1 MPIVKTGLRS
11 QLTFVVSAIVL
22 VAAALPVSAGTRA
35 PIVYAKDTGAAVS
48 MSGAKTSAFAG
59 KADKA
64 TQRIEFR
71 YPGSSRQPVRMEMA
85 SVSVPARTEPV
96 ADDSFA
102 EAPQFAPKVSVFD
115 APSTAAQIAATR
127 APVVETMALQPLV
140 VLEPARFTPTAQT
153 SLGETAIA
161 IVYGDEFA
169 GLPTANGEIFDQS
182 AMTGAH
188 PSLPL
193 PSIVKVSNPA
203 TGREVTVRVND
214 RGPFEDGASL
224 QVSRQVAIAL
234 GFERTGKAELVLQAA
249 DGAAPAISKTR
260 SDYKPAVL
268 VKAAQPF
275 PANEL
280 LGGDEL
286 AGGAEWSAAPAAA
299 TKTRAAVKWPEPP
312 SDWDVAPAT
321 PRVSAAASGTHY
333 VQLASFSDI
342 GNAETLYRGLRS
354 DLPVEIV
361 PARVNGA
368 DYFRVRVGPLASRD
382 AAQELRDRLNAE
394 GKGDGRVITAE

>member
-1 MPIVKTGLRS
+1 MPIVKTGLRN
-11 QLTFVVSAIVL
+11 QLTFVVSAIL
-22 VAAALPVSAGTRA
+22 LGAAALPASAGARA
-35 PIVYAKDTGAAVS
+35 PIVYANDTGAAAS
-48 MSGAKTSAFAG
+48 MSAPKTSAPAA

-71 YPGSSRQPVRMEMA
+71 YPGSATGPGRTEMA
-85 SVSVPARTEPV
+85 SVSVPVRTET
-96 ADDSFA
+96 ASDESFA
-102 EAPQFAPKVSVFD
+102 EAPQFAPNVSAFD
-115 APSTAAQIAATR
+115 APATAAQIGATV
-127 APVVETMALQPLV
+127 APVVEAAALQPLA
-140 VLEPARFTPTAQT
+140 VLKPVQITPMAQA

-182 AMTGAH
+182 ALTAAH

-193 PSIVKVSNPA
+193 PSLVKVSNPA

-234 GFERTGKAELVLQAA
+234 GFEGAGKAELVLRSA
-249 DGAAPAISKTR
+249 DEAAPVVSKPR

-268 VKAAQPF
+268 VKAAQPV
-275 PANEL
+275 PADEL

-286 AGGAEWSAAPAAA
+286 AGGAEWSASAVQ

-312 SDWDVAPAT
+312 SDWDVAPVASK
-321 PRVSAAASGTHY
+321 VSAAASGTHY

-342 GNAETLYRGLRS
+342 GNAETLYRGLRA

-361 PARVNGA
+361 PARVNGS

-394 GKGDGRVITAE
+394 GRGDGRVVTAE

>member
-1 MPIVKTGLRS
+1 MPIVKTGLRN
-11 QLTFVVSAIVL
+11 QLTFVASAIVL
-22 VAAALPVSAGTRA
+22 ATAALPASAGTRA
-35 PIVYAKDTGAAVS
+35 PIVYANDTGAAAS
-48 MSGAKTSAFAG
+48 MSAAKTSAPAA

-71 YPGSSRQPVRMEMA
+71 YPGSSREPARTEMA
-85 SVSVPARTEPV
+85 SVSVPSRTEP
-96 ADDSFA
+96 ATADSFA
-102 EAPQFAPKVSVFD
+102 EAPQFAPSVSAFD
-115 APSTAAQIAATR
+115 APATAAKIAMTR
-127 APVVETMALQPLV
+127 GPVVEAMALQPV
-140 VLEPARFTPTAQT
+140 AVLKPAQIKPTSQT
-153 SLGETAIA
+153 SWGETSIT

-182 AMTGAH
+182 ALTAAH

-193 PSIVKVSNPA
+193 PSLVKVSNPA

-234 GFERTGKAELVLQAA
+234 GFDGAGKAELVIRPA
-249 DGAAPAISKTR
+249 DEAAPVVSKPR

-268 VKAAQPF
+268 VKAAQPV
-275 PANEL
+275 PAGEL

-286 AGGAEWSAAPAAA
+286 AGGAEWSTPPAVAP
-299 TKTRAAVKWPEPP
+299 KTRAAVKWPEPP
-312 SDWDVAPAT
+312 ADWDVAPVT
-321 PRVSAAASGTHY
+321 SKVSAVASGSHY

-354 DLPVEIV
+354 DLPAEIV

-368 DYFRVRVGPLASRD
+368 DFFRVRVGPLASRD

-394 GKGDGRVITAE
+394 GKGDGRVVTAE